1 MPVLRQARLAGGDIM
16 FSICPFVRPSVRPSV
31 CYQIC
36 EHDILKTNEL
46 ILMHKWFTEQG
57 HKTVIFGV
65 RRSKVEVTRG
75 RRYVWRSVRAII
87 LEPLG
92 SDVSPWPW
100 SLRPKFKS

>member
-46 ILMHKWFTEQG
+46 ILLETG
-57 HKTVIFGV
+57 TSGP
-65 RRSKVEVTRG
+65 RG
-75 RRYVWRSVRAII
+75 KGTKR
-87 LEPLG
+87 
-92 SDVSPWPW
+92 
-100 SLRPKFKS
+100 